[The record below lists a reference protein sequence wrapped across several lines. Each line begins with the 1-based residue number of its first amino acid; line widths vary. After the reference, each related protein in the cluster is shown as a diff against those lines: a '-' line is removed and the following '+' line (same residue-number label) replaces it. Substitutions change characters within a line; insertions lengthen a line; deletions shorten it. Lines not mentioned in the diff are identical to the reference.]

1 MKLKQFLSGIL
12 ASAVVLGTMSIP
24 VFAQDAW
31 NGTTVDTSWYNETDT
46 SFTISTGAQL
56 AGLAKLVNEGNNF
69 SKKTIILGD
78 DINLDDKS
86 WTPIGKSG
94 KSFDGTFDG
103 NKKIISNLYINTP
116 SVSDVG
122 LFGFTQSGEVKNF
135 TLTNANIAGYLDVGP
150 VAGTPYTSKY
160 SDITVNGNV
169 NVQGMSY
176 VGGAFGK
183 NVYANITN
191 VDIDAAAGSLVSAK
205 SVENG
210 IAYRT
215 YVGGLIGFIGEGGHT
230 IKDCDIKI
238 DVCGDVCDVGG
249 ITGILH
255 YGNKLI
261 DCTYEGSLEL
271 KGESP
276 DEPDNEEF
284 GVFCGT
290 FNTSNKTVPTISGCS
305 ANLIKATLKGE
316 DITENISP
324 YGAFYNR
331 STVDNGYTLVV
342 ENTEVNG
349 DTVSPSIGGFEVV
362 KDGET
367 LQYFNLKNA
376 ITAAQSATE
385 ETPVELALKES
396 EGPTSDITELI
407 TSVSGITGASKAYI
421 SVKIPVSNGSV
432 TFDSAAVEAIS
443 VAAKDAAIT
452 LSIEDITEE
461 NIKTYSVT
469 LKANGEAI
477 DTGNTVTATVELPVP
492 NGIISPVVYYV
503 PHEGAKE
510 DMNAVIDESNLRFTT
525 SYLASIYTI
534 EEEMVS
540 EFKTEADAGYYSE
553 AADSEDKNGVIA
565 FRSFFE
571 GYNNDAY
578 TLENYGIFVYNTEM
592 NQVDLQTTDIEA
604 LKANNGNFIGKIT
617 DIPAVSFDTRIYAK
631 PYVKINGVMKYGETV
646 STTVNEINKW
656 LGPAVIEE
664 AE

>member
-1 MKLKQFLSGIL
+1 MKLKKILSGIL
-12 ASAVVLGTMSIP
+12 SAALVLGTMSLP
-24 VFAQDAW
+24 VFAQDTW
-31 NGTTVDTSWYNETDT
+31 DGISVDTTWYNEENT

-135 TLTNANIAGYLDVGP
+135 TLTNANIAGYLDVGS

-160 SDITVNGNV
+160 TDITVNGTVTV
-169 NVQGMSY
+169 NGFSY
-176 VGGAFGK
+176 VGGALGK
-183 NVYANITN
+183 NAYANITN
-191 VDIDAAAGSLVSAK
+191 VDIDAEAGSLVSAR
-205 SVENG
+205 SVEG
-210 IAYRT
+210 TKAYRT
-215 YVGGLIGFIGEGGHT
+215 YVGGLVGFMGEGGHA

-238 DVCGDVCDVGG
+238 DVFGDICDIGG
-249 ITGILH
+249 ITGVLH

-261 DCTYEGSLEL
+261 DCTYEGSIEL
-271 KGESP
+271 QGRLGEGHSL
-276 DEPDNEEF
+276 NKEF

-290 FNTSNKTVPTISGCS
+290 FLTEGKTVPTISGCS
-305 ANLIKATLKGE
+305 ANLIKATLSSK
-316 DITENISP
+316 DITDSISP
-324 YGAFYNR
+324 YGEFYY
-331 STVDNGYTLVV
+331 SGEVDNGYTLIV
-342 ENTEVNG
+342 ENTEVNQ
-349 DTVSPSIGGFEVV
+349 TPVSPSVGNFEVV

-367 LQYFNLKNA
+367 LQYFNLNNA
-376 ITAAQSATE
+376 ITAAQSATAE
-385 ETPVELALKES
+385 DPVEIVLKETEES
-396 EGPTSDITELI
+396 TADITE
-407 TSVSGITGASKAYI
+407 VVGAVAGANNDYI

-432 TFDSAAVEAIS
+432 TFDSDAAAAIS
-443 VAAKDAAIT
+443 TAAQGAAIT
-452 LSIEDITEE
+452 LSIEDITAGD
-461 NIKTYSVT
+461 NIQTYSVT
-469 LKANGEAI
+469 LKAGDSAI
-477 DTGNTVTATVELPVP
+477 NAEGIEATVELPVP
-492 NGIISPVVYYV
+492 EGMTSPVVYYV
-503 PHEGAKE
+503 PDNGAKE
-510 DMNAVIDESNLRFTT
+510 NMKAVLNGNNLRFTT
-525 SYLASIYTI
+525 SYLSSEYTI
-534 EEEMVS
+534 EESVTSVIET
-540 EFKTEADAGYYSE
+540 KADAGYYAESPESE
-553 AADSEDKNGVIA
+553 EKSGVIA
-565 FRSFFE
+565 FKSFFN
-571 GYNNDAY
+571 GYNDN
-578 TLENYGIFVYNTEM
+578 TVENYGIFVYNTEIK
-592 NQVDLQTTDIEA
+592 QVDLQTTDIEA